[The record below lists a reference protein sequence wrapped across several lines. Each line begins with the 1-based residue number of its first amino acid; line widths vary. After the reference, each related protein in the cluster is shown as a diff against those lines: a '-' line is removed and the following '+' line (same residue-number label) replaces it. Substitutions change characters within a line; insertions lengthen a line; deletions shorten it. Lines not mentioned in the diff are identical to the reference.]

1 MLKCIHKI
9 EILET
14 GITKFTSDYSLNC
27 ILHKKNRAFLYDI
40 YGTCVCQF
48 ECRDKMQESV
58 FADNRAIV
66 ATDVRTLCFYNLRER
81 TNKIIKRKNLI
92 HALLPGSESSS
103 FYLGTRRI
111 RSLDLELISTR
122 KENTVLR
129 LKGLSSTFSAIK
141 RLYVEEA
148 EPVEISITHAGVK
161 TYICNKTQSVK
172 VFSRAK
178 AAGVLK
184 DFPLPI
190 YKAVETPFDVP
201 YFAGVQGKIVRV
213 FDEQKKEIF
222 TSEFPFAVKDILSSA
237 NHIVVTCEYGAIF
250 MLNFRGD
257 IVDGGFLAKEI
268 IDCKVSPDGLL
279 WCLTE
284 DGSLMII
291 AQEETQ
297 GAAKINQW
305 LHLDTAGK
313 KTPLQEALSGIKEK
327 DKEHNSKESELQSKA
342 HKLNKKETELK
353 NLERRLK
360 QESAR
365 LKPVLNEVKE
375 RERKAAEKLDSANRL
390 EAEMLRLSTAEE
402 LCKKLKE
409 LKKKA
414 DEDKVEFPV
423 TEEGIN
429 KAEQEIKET
438 EKLNSGL
445 NERLKSKKEE
455 LLGLKNKASSLSQ
468 EELKLSEG
476 IGQAK
481 KELTRVESGI
491 QKKKAFLK
499 SAPQQIKTLE
509 DEESACGL
517 KVKELNDNLAAA
529 QKKTEDAAF
538 TKEKLIEELKSKQEE
553 LNLILESTKV
563 VREKAKNIPE
573 INALAQRLA
582 ELIEKTQMEESNV

>member
-1 MLKCIHKI
+1 MNAKV
-9 EILET
+9 
-14 GITKFTSDYSLNC
+14 TKFTTDFNLHYLFFEENRATLFDLDGNC
-27 ILHKKNRAFLYDI
+27 IS
-40 YGTCVCQF
+40 QF
-48 ECRDKMQESV
+48 ECRDKMQEGV
-58 FADNRAIV
+58 FADNRVIV

-81 TNKIIKRKNLI
+81 TNKIVKRKNLI
-92 HALLPGSESSS
+92 HALFPGYDSSS

-122 KENTVLR
+122 KENTVLK
-129 LKGLSSTFSAIK
+129 LKGLSSTFLAIK
-141 RLYVEEA
+141 RLYIEEA

-172 VFSRAK
+172 VFSGAK

-184 DFPLPI
+184 NFPLPI
-190 YKAVETPFDVP
+190 YKAVEPPFDIP
-201 YFAGVQGKIVRV
+201 YFAGAQGKIVRV
-213 FDEQKKEIF
+213 FDEHKKEIF
-222 TSEFPFAVKDILSSA
+222 TRELPFAVKDILGSA
-237 NHIVVTCEYGAIF
+237 NHILVTCEYGAIF
-250 MLNFRGD
+250 MLNFRGN

-342 HKLNKKETELK
+342 HKLNKKEKELK

-360 QESAR
+360 QESTR

-390 EAEMLRLSTAEE
+390 EAEMLRLSTVEE

-414 DEDKVEFPV
+414 DEEKVEFPV

-468 EELKLSEG
+468 EELKLNEG

-517 KVKELNDNLAAA
+517 KVKELNDNLAAT
-529 QKKTEDAAF
+529 QKKSEDAAL
-538 TKEKLIEELKSKQEE
+538 TKENLTEELKSKQEE

-563 VREKAKNIPE
+563 VKEKAKNIPE
-573 INALAQRLA
+573 INELAQRLA
-582 ELIEKTQMEESNV
+582 KLIEETQMEESNV